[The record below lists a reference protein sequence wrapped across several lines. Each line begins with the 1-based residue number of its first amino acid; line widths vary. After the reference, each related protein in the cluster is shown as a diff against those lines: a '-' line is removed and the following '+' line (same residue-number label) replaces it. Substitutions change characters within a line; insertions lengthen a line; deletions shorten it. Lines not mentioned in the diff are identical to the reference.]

1 MSEKDRDI
9 SRLED
14 LDKLRS
20 APRLNKHQSELLF
33 KQVENIIFKADWITI
48 GVMSPSLKQGIN
60 AIRKIESNFN
70 YNEMKCI
77 SLPS

>member
-1 MSEKDRDI
+1 MSEKNSFI

-20 APRLNKHQSELLF
+20 APRLNKNQSELLF
-33 KQVENIIFKADWITI
+33 KQVENIIFNADWITI

-60 AIRKIESNFN
+60 AIRKLESNLN
-70 YNEMKCI
+70 
-77 SLPS
+77 